1 MTMRPQSGRAITPAR
16 LIFVHY
22 LRTGRRLQIEQKFNP
37 YHDPKDGQFTFA
49 TGGAGGPG
57 SASATPKVSTAHA
70 ARQAEAEPA
79 RGRIGGNGGPP
90 LTEPMTL
97 QVVFPGLINSPGGA
111 IIAALDNA
119 AGISGP
125 GLLAPTELAKA
136 SVNVLLYQITLIDPN
151 YRFDSLGEPQT
162 IEGKTR
168 QIRGLELDR
177 AAAFYRVRHDDK
189 PLQIETLRILQ
200 ERANSAY
207 EEAKVLLSQ
216 GRLRVRLSRE
226 VAIGNYVDRATRRE
240 LQRTYNKLNISTV
253 KGSPVRVIGREYDT
267 SGTDATYRI
276 PDARVGKIA
285 FDVSL
290 TRKTLATPQ
299 VRGFFNGD
307 FKPDAVIIVRP
318 SQLGAGSTYIITRPG
333 T

>member
-1 MTMRPQSGRAITPAR
+1 
-16 LIFVHY
+16 
-22 LRTGRRLQIEQKFNP
+22 
-37 YHDPKDGQFTFA
+37 
-49 TGGAGGPG
+49 
-57 SASATPKVSTAHA
+57 
-70 ARQAEAEPA
+70 
-79 RGRIGGNGGPP
+79 
-90 LTEPMTL
+90 MTL